1 MYRKIRSMKKERP
14 AQNPAALVDP
24 SVACCGGCARLEDEA
39 APTVVL
45 LSGVK
50 VCTYCPAWKAET
62 AARQFDAL
70 DVLDMAD
77 RETRLAH
84 LEARE
89 REFGPEYRARLS
101 AVVLET
107 WESRKAARKTEA

>member
-1 MYRKIRSMKKERP
+1 MYRKIRGMKKDRP

-24 SVACCGGCARLEDEA
+24 EVACCAGCSRLEDPS

-50 VCTYCPAWKAET
+50 VCTYCPAWLAET
-62 AARQFDAL
+62 AARQFEAL

-77 RETRLAH
+77 RQTRLAH

-89 REFGPEYRARLS
+89 REFGAEYRARLA

-107 WESRKAARKTEA
+107 WERRRATETPEA

>member
-1 MYRKIRSMKKERP
+1 MKPRP
-14 AQNPAALVDP
+14 PIEPQKLVDP
-24 SVACCGGCARLEDEA
+24 EVACCAGCARLEDAA

-45 LSGVK
+45 LSGVR
-50 VCTYCPAWKAET
+50 VCTYCPAWLAET
-62 AARQFDAL
+62 AARQFEAL
-70 DVLDMAD
+70 NVLDMAD

-84 LEARE
+84 LDSRE

-107 WESRKAARKTEA
+107 WERRKAATAVPEA